1 MCQKSNIFRQFYAL
15 VLKTDPKAI
24 PKSLH
29 VFKLPPSMR
38 QIELVVKSIEITK
51 TSELHVIPI
60 QVPVNILF

>member
-1 MCQKSNIFRQFYAL
+1 MCQKGNIFKQFYAL
-15 VLKTDPKAI
+15 VLKADSKAI

-38 QIELVVKSIEITK
+38 QIELVMKNVEVTK